1 MGAGRGPGWAG
12 LWTGEVVLHCVSPRG
27 THDLRTERRTKG
39 IHWNSKCFFMLLM
52 RKTRT
57 RAHTRNTHTVQSMS
71 ERVQTRVLLLLLLQE
86 MDTQASFLA
95 LLPSH

>member
-57 RAHTRNTHTVQSMS
+57 RAHTHTVQSMS
-71 ERVQTRVLLLLLLQE
+71 ERVKTRLLLLLLLQE